1 MRLVYVKLNVVFCP
15 TLKDKYHKKG
25 LAIEGVTEVVSYK
38 ILVTFGKYSNLLRVS
53 DTYAGSQYLVLS
65 VQ

>member
-1 MRLVYVKLNVVFCP
+1 MRLVYVKFSVIFCP
-15 TLKDKYHKKG
+15 TLKDKYQKKG
-25 LAIEGVTEVVSYK
+25 LAIESVTEVVSYK
-38 ILVTFGKYSNLLRVS
+38 ILVTFGKYSNLPRVS